1 MFKERGNETGIIKRL
16 SVMEKYLQKNQIVHL
31 KMNNTVF
38 EAEKSMERAY
48 TTTFDT
54 AQERLDKI
62 RDRLEEIS

>member
-1 MFKERGNETGIIKRL
+1 
-16 SVMEKYLQKNQIVHL
+16 MEKYLQKNQIVHL